1 MIQSVINHNGSGCSR
16 SSFLA
21 NKSKSFTWDKGRP
34 PTQHP
39 PARKTYFTKSAII
52 WWGAKTFKRALKSW
66 LWGWY
71 FSFYLRKEREM
82 VIESEGS
89 HQEKN
94 GLFSGQADR
103 KGWHCPLTVNFSWFF
118 CWCAFVLGLWLKR
131 ILHTKKV
138 ISFNQILESPNA
150 PYCCCSVTKWSGSD
164 IEEA

>member
-103 KGWHCPLTVNFSWFF
+103 KGWHCPPYGQFLVIFLLVCICPWIMIKTDFTHEKSHFIQPNT
-118 CWCAFVLGLWLKR
+118 R
-131 ILHTKKV
+131 IPK
-138 ISFNQILESPNA
+138 
-150 PYCCCSVTKWSGSD
+150 CSLLLLLCHKMVG
-164 IEEA
+164 

>member
-21 NKSKSFTWDKGRP
+21 NKSISFTWDKGRP
-34 PTQHP
+34 PRP
-39 PARKTYFTKSAII
+39 PTHTTSTCKKNLFCQISHHKGRGQNIM
-52 WWGAKTFKRALKSW
+52 RALKSW
-66 LWGWY
+66 LSGWY

-94 GLFSGQADR
+94 GLFYGQAAR
-103 KGWHCPLTVNFSWFF
+103 KGWHYPLTVNFSWFF

-131 ILHTKKV
+131 ILHTKKSHF
-138 ISFNQILESPNA
+138 IQLLESPNA
-150 PYCCCSVTKWSGSD
+150 PYCCCIVTKW
-164 IEEA
+164 